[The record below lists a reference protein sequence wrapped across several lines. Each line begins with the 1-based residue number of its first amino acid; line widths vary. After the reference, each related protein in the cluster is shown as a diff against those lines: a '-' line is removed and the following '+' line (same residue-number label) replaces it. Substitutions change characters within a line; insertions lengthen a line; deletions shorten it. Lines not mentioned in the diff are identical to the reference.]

1 MARAK
6 LSKQLQPSP
15 NWRADGSAA
24 LTNTLTTIPD
34 ALANALLM
42 GVNPVYGLH
51 AIMLGTPLGALFTGS
66 EFMTINAT
74 GAIAVV
80 TAGVLAAFS
89 SEQQVPALVTLT
101 VLVGLFQMLLGLFRW
116 DSFLRFVSNAVLTG
130 FMNGIA
136 VVIVLGQLGR
146 LTGYS
151 SEAGNRMTQTLDL
164 LLHLNQVDIATTA
177 IGLSAIALILGLGRT
192 RLKQFNLVL
201 ALLIVT
207 ALTALWQPASVQLV
221 KNISPIPRS
230 LPLPVLPDFS
240 LIPQLLLGAISVSL
254 VGLIQGAGV
263 GKTIPNANGQYGKA
277 WQDFL
282 AQGVSNLGCGFL
294 RGMPLGGSVSGTAI
308 NISAG
313 AVSRWAVVLVG
324 PMAIVSVLVFGGI
337 LEQFPLPAI
346 AALLVVAGYQA
357 FNVEKWY
364 DVWVTGWAPRLIML
378 TTFMATLL
386 LPIQQSILLGVL
398 LSILVYTYQSSLDV
412 RVMQILPTGTAQKF
426 QERPAPA
433 NISPSTVTILHI
445 YGSVFYA
452 SANILQA
459 ALPAPDT
466 ADQSVVILGLRGR
479 DELGSTFI
487 KLLERYA
494 SELCTRNSKLML
506 AGVAPCVIK
515 QLTKTYIT
523 DTIPLTDIFPATP
536 ILGESVQQAQAA
548 AEAWLLTFKQ
558 RP

>member
-1 MARAK
+1 MARSK
-6 LSKQLQPSP
+6 LSKQLQLSP
-15 NWRADGSAA
+15 DWRADGSAA
-24 LTNTLTTIPD
+24 LTNTLTMIPD

-51 AIMLGTPLGALFTGS
+51 ALMVGTPLGVLFTGS

-74 GAIAVV
+74 GAMSVA
-80 TAGVLAAFS
+80 TAGVLAAFRP
-89 SEQQVPALVTLT
+89 EQQLPVLVTLT
-101 VLVGLFQMLLGLFRW
+101 LLVGLFQVLLGVFRL
-116 DSFLRFVSNAVLTG
+116 DGFLRFVSNAVLTG

-136 VVIVLGQLGR
+136 VAIVLGQLGT
-146 LTGYS
+146 LTGYNS
-151 SEAGNRMTQTLDL
+151 AAGNRLTQTFDL

-177 IGLSAIALILGLGRT
+177 IGLGAIALILGLGRT

-201 ALLIVT
+201 ALLAMT

-221 KNISPIPRS
+221 KDISLIPRS

-240 LIPQLLLGAISVSL
+240 LIPQLLLGAISVGL

-263 GKTIPNANGQYGKA
+263 GKTIPNSNGQYGKA

-282 AQGVSNLGCGFL
+282 AQGVCNLGCGFFQ
-294 RGMPLGGSVSGTAI
+294 GIPLGGSVSGTAI

-313 AVSRWAVVLVG
+313 AVSRWAVALVG
-324 PMAIVSVLVFGGI
+324 PMVIVSVLVFGGI

-346 AALLVVAGYQA
+346 AGLLVVAGYQA
-357 FNVEKWY
+357 FNVEKWH
-364 DVWVTGWAPRLIML
+364 DVWVTGWTPRLMML
-378 TTFMATLL
+378 ATFMATLL

-398 LSILVYTYQSSLDV
+398 LSILVHTYQSSLDV
-412 RVMQILPTGTAQKF
+412 RVKQILLTGTGQKF
-426 QERPAPA
+426 QEHPAPA
-433 NISPSTVTILHI
+433 DIAPRTVTILHI

-452 SANILQA
+452 SADILQA
-459 ALPAPDT
+459 ALPSPDT

-506 AGVAPCVIK
+506 AGVAPGVIK

-523 DTIPLTDIFPATP
+523 GTIPLTDIFPATAL
-536 ILGESVQQAQAA
+536 LGESVQQAQAA
-548 AEAWLLTFKQ
+548 AEAWLLTFK
-558 RP
+558 